1 MKTKK
6 NPPVTVTIA
15 RTAIP
20 VDASNSRR
28 RKMTFYIRARDAAGC
43 ITLRRD
49 TQEAAV
55 KKAEELRDS
64 GYFDIEITEEADAK
78 VA

>member
-1 MKTKK
+1 
-6 NPPVTVTIA
+6 
-15 RTAIP
+15 
-20 VDASNSRR
+20 
-28 RKMTFYIRARDAAGC
+28 MTFYIRARDAAGC

>member
-1 MKTKK
+1 
-6 NPPVTVTIA
+6 
-15 RTAIP
+15 
-20 VDASNSRR
+20 
-28 RKMTFYIRARDAAGC
+28 MTFYIHARDAAGC

-49 TQEAAV
+49 TQEAAA
-55 KKAEELRDS
+55 KKAEELRDL

>member
-1 MKTKK
+1 
-6 NPPVTVTIA
+6 
-15 RTAIP
+15 
-20 VDASNSRR
+20 
-28 RKMTFYIRARDAAGC
+28 MTFYIRARDAAGC
-43 ITLRRD
+43 ITLRRDD